1 MTERDHPDG
10 IAQLVE
16 AMLEGYAPISLL
28 LEHMFESP
36 SQPTVAEVRGV
47 LGELLRDTLEPLA
60 ASYGADALK
69 TTASVVE
76 ATIPLIVENL
86 YFVPHGAPRR
96 PRTATRRRR
105 PPGGRRSSRRR

>member
-10 IAQLVE
+10 IPQLVE
-16 AMLEGYAPISLL
+16 AMLEGYAPISVL

-36 SQPTVAEVRGV
+36 SQPTVAEVRAV

-60 ASYGADALK
+60 ATYDADALK

-76 ATIPLIVENL
+76 GTIPLIVENL
-86 YFVPHGAPRR
+86 YFVPHEAPRGPRATTKRRR
-96 PRTATRRRR
+96 PR
-105 PPGGRRSSRRR
+105 GGRRNSRRR